1 MKNLLSL
8 LALLVL
14 LPGAIWGQKYTLSG
28 TVKDA
33 GNGEDLIG
41 ATIFVKELSNVGAF
55 SNEYG
60 FFSLTLPEGDYT
72 AVFRY
77 IGYETQEIPISLSEN
92 RSLNIELEESSR
104 AIDTVQITAE
114 LGNEN
119 VSSSE
124 MSVLRLSPKE
134 VENIPVLFGERDIVK
149 TLQLLPGVKPAGEGN
164 SGFYVRGGSA
174 DQNLILLD
182 EAPVYNASHLLGF
195 FSVFNSDALKDVT
208 LYKGG
213 MPAEYGGRV
222 SSVMDVRMKEGNKKG
237 FHGTGGV
244 GIIASRLT
252 LEAPIVKDKGS
263 FIVSGRRTYADL
275 FLKLSQ
281 DTTLNSTALYFYD
294 FNAKANYQIND
305 RNRIFASG
313 YFGRDVF
320 SFGDQFGFDWGNAT
334 ATVRWNHLFSE
345 KVFSNTSFIYSNYGY
360 RFRIG
365 DDKNG
370 FGLSSSI
377 RDFNIKEDL
386 TWLPNPK
393 HTVKFG
399 LQAIYHRFIPGE
411 LEVGSE
417 VTITPPEVDSRY
429 AIESAAYI
437 QDDYTLNQRI
447 SISYGLRYSLFSNV
461 GPGNAYDF
469 DTEGNITNT
478 ETYGDME
485 VFANSGGF
493 EPRLSARYLIDE
505 KSSVKGS
512 LNRNYQYIHLL
523 SNSVSTSPTD
533 VYVPTSNY
541 VKPQIAD
548 QVAVGYFRN
557 FLENKYEFSVETYY
571 KWLQNQ
577 IDYRNGADLILN
589 NTVESELVFG
599 KGRAYGLEF
608 LLRKRSG
615 RLTGWFSYTL
625 SRSLRT
631 FEQINEGDEF
641 PARQD
646 RIHDLSL
653 TLVYELT
660 KRTTIS
666 TNFVFYTGEA
676 VTFPSG
682 RYDFEGI
689 SVPYYTERN
698 GYRFPEY
705 HRLDLGVSVKL
716 RQTEKWKSDLNFSL
730 YNTYARENA
739 FTISFQEDPDN
750 PGTTQAVRLA
760 LFKIVPSISYD
771 FEF

>member
-8 LALLVL
+8 LALLIL
-14 LPGAIWGQKYTLSG
+14 LPAAVWGQKFTLSG
-28 TVKDA
+28 SVKDA
-33 GNGEDLIG
+33 TNGEDLIG
-41 ATIFVKELSNVGAF
+41 ATIYVKELSNVGAF

-77 IGYETQEIPISLSEN
+77 VGYATQEIPVSLSEN
-92 RSLNIELEESSR
+92 KKLNVELELEGS

-114 LGNEN
+114 LDDEN
-119 VSSSE
+119 VRSSE
-124 MSVLRLSPKE
+124 MSVLKLNPKE
-134 VENIPVLFGERDIVK
+134 IENIPVLFGERDIVK

-244 GIIASRLT
+244 GLIASRLT

-275 FLKLSQ
+275 FLKLSS

-320 SFGDQFGFDWGNAT
+320 SFGDQFGFDWGNTT
-334 ATVRWNHLFSE
+334 ATVRWNHLFSD
-345 KVFSNTSFIYSNYGY
+345 KVFSNTSAIFSNYGY
-360 RFRIG
+360 KFLIG

-370 FGLSSSI
+370 FGLTSSI
-377 RDFNIKEDL
+377 RDYNLKEDL

-399 LQAIYHRFIPGE
+399 AQVIYHRFRPGE

-417 VTITPPEVDSRY
+417 VSIIPPEVDTRY
-429 AIESAAYI
+429 ALESAVYA
-437 QDDYTLNQRI
+437 QDEYKVNNRL
-447 SISYGLRYSLFSNV
+447 SINFGLRYSLFSNV
-461 GPGNAYDF
+461 GPGNAYTF
-469 DTEGNITNT
+469 DDEGNLLTT
-478 ETYGDME
+478 ESHGDFE
-485 VFANSGGF
+485 VFNNSGGF

-505 KSSVKGS
+505 SSSVKAS

-533 VYVPTSNY
+533 IYVPTSNW

-557 FLENKYEFSVETYY
+557 FLDNKYEFSVETYY
-571 KWLQNQ
+571 KLLQNQ

-599 KGRAYGLEF
+599 DGRAYGVE
-608 LLRKRSG
+608 LLLKKRTG

-631 FEQINEGDEF
+631 FDEINEGEEY

-653 TLVYELT
+653 TMIYELSKKVT
-660 KRTTIS
+660 VS
-666 TNFVFYTGEA
+666 GNFVFYTGEA

-682 RYDFEGI
+682 RYDFDGI

-698 GYRFPEY
+698 GYRFPSY
-705 HRLDLGVSVKL
+705 HRLDLGCSVKL
-716 RQTEKWKSDLNFSL
+716 KQTERWKSDLNFSI
-730 YNTYARENA
+730 YNAYGRENA

-750 PGTTQAVRLA
+750 PGSTQAVRLS
-760 LFKIVPSISYD
+760 LFKWVPSISYD